1 MSPQAIKGAA
11 MCMQGRFVRKLTPFN
26 RGMHHTMLA
35 VMDKASLVQGASS
48 NAWH

>member
-11 MCMQGRFVRKLTPFN
+11 MCMQGRFARNLTPFN
-26 RGMHHTMLA
+26 RSMHHTMLV